1 MNIIRWHITSYK
13 KHTNNILLLF
23 QLSAK
28 KNKFK
33 QWNLLQ
39 VADQENPILPRPKI
53 RIDKNER
60 MFNNN

>member
-13 KHTNNILLLF
+13 KHTNNILLF